1 MLLLATYVIAS
12 SDVGT
17 GMGRLT
23 MYVGLTLLAASVAG
37 RWALGI
43 GLPRLTGFL
52 LIGFVLGPSVF
63 GLMSPEVIND
73 LRLIDTFALA
83 LIGLLAGGELQ
94 VRRLGEAKA
103 AILSTTLVVTV
114 AVGLGVTAFLLMV
127 RPLVPFMTGLE
138 FAGAGG
144 LALLLGVWAANSS
157 PDLTVAVIEDVSAKG
172 PLTDVI
178 LGVTIVKDI
187 VVIVLFTIILA
198 FVTPL
203 VDPASGGG
211 HNPFLAVGMEVG
223 GAVVVGALLGWLFSL
238 YLRASEEQRSPLAT
252 FLFTYIL
259 VVIAEALHLELLILA
274 ASAGFLIENL
284 SPAGDR
290 MIRGIASVS
299 VVVFAFFFGV
309 AGASLDIGAVAE
321 FWLVGSIFFAVRL
334 ALTVGGA
341 RLATR
346 LVGATDVIHQ
356 RTGSGLISQGGVTL
370 GLLLLI
376 ETALPSVGE
385 GIVAL
390 GTAVVIANIL
400 VGPVIL
406 KWALSQE
413 AGADQP
419 QR

>member
-127 RPLVPFMTGLE
+127 RPWVPFMTGLE

-203 VDPASGGG
+203 VDQASGGG

-299 VVVFAFFFGV
+299 VVVFAFFFAV
-309 AGASLDIGAVAE
+309 AGAGLDIGAVAE